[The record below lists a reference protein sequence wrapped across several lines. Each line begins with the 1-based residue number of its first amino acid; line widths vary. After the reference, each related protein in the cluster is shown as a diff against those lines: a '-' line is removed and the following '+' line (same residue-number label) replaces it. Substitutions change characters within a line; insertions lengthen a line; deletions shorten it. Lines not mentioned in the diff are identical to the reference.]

1 MEDKYEI
8 IDIAMRNS
16 YDTIVNGRDSE
27 EIIETE
33 KINCFIHN
41 PNLPLKLKEIE
52 TMLEYFESTEEYEK
66 CIQIKKIISWM

>member
-1 MEDKYEI
+1 MNFKF
-8 IDIAMRNS
+8 
-16 YDTIVNGRDSE
+16 G

-33 KINCFIHN
+33 KISCFIHN
-41 PNLPLKLKEIE
+41 PNLPLKLEEVE